1 MIGLESSSVGFTCDI
16 GMACGRRGRQ
26 CFSGSFVGGQICS
39 PGMKSKRHAV
49 LELG

>member
-1 MIGLESSSVGFTCDI
+1 MIGLESSNVGFTYDF
-16 GMACGRRGRQ
+16 GMAWGRRGRQ
-26 CFSGSFVGGQICS
+26 CFSGSFVGGKICS